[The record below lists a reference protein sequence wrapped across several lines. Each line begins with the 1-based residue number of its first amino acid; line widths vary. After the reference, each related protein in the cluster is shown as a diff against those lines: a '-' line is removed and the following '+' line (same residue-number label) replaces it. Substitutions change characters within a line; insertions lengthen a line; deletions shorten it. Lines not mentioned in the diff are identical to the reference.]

1 MTKPSTLWIRSFSW
15 LVLLAK
21 RHVASMTSQS
31 VHRSKI
37 TAEDA
42 SIRNTTIPLSII
54 LCIFVLST
62 SCPQTHYS
70 DKIHLSQVVHM
81 LSTSCPQVVY
91 NLSTKSTSWQNTS
104 LFARSIYKLQPEVK
118 HIKYAKACS
127 TIVLIEILKTK
138 EANNWA
144 YRTL

>member
-62 SCPQTHYS
+62 SCPQTHCS

-91 NLSTKSTSWQNTS
+91 NLSTKSSTLPADKTLAYLQD
-104 LFARSIYKLQPEVK
+104 LSINYSQKLNILNMQK
-118 HIKYAKACS
+118 HAQQ
-127 TIVLIEILKTK
+127 
-138 EANNWA
+138 
-144 YRTL
+144 

>member
-81 LSTSCPQVVY
+81 LSTCCPQVVHK
-91 NLSTKSTSWQNTS
+91 LSTICQQS
-104 LFARSIYKLQPEVK
+104 LPADKTLAYLQDLSINYSQKLNILNMQK
-118 HIKYAKACS
+118 HAQQ
-127 TIVLIEILKTK
+127 
-138 EANNWA
+138 
-144 YRTL
+144 